1 MTEHVAKFCVIRLS
15 LRLAAR
21 AADEAS
27 SHFSWWTGSD
37 LRYQML
43 PPAPAHVSQ
52 MNYIAKT
59 SELHQKLGK
68 HC

>member
-27 SHFSWWTGSD
+27 HFSWWTGSD
-37 LRYQML
+37 LSYQML
-43 PPAPAHVSQ
+43 PPALPRL
-52 MNYIAKT
+52 MFLK
-59 SELHQKLGK
+59 
-68 HC
+68 